1 MLERGLQADVVYTSV
16 LKRAIRSAWILL
28 AELGQTYR
36 PVVKDWRLNER
47 HYGALQGRSKVGLVD
62 VLSPAVVQSFR
73 AGYATRPPELPD
85 AHALS
90 ATRERKY
97 VGLPRGDLPRAESL
111 EECLERVVP
120 VFQERILQD
129 LDEGLD
135 VVVVAHG
142 NSLRGLVKNIDGL
155 DDSVIERV
163 GIPNGIPLVYEFER
177 DDSGTLIPVET
188 MDKTQTDL
196 SGEFLEERGLV
207 EGGHRPRTE
216 GLAGAAVLGAV
227 VAGRRFINSGARSGD
242 ASEGARVMAYAQLG
256 TNLPLVDPV
265 PLLAQAPI
273 KVVPSVVPD
282 ADARGGVVEAR
293 PTQPQAGPMASRE
306 RPRRRQCEA
315 PDAGQAA
322 ASFRDF
328 DTGTAR
334 RRTTN

>member
-1 MLERGLQADVVYTSV
+1 MMLERGLQADVVYTSV

-142 NSLRGLVKNIDGL
+142 NR
-155 DDSVIERV
+155 
-163 GIPNGIPLVYEFER
+163 
-177 DDSGTLIPVET
+177 
-188 MDKTQTDL
+188 
-196 SGEFLEERGLV
+196 
-207 EGGHRPRTE
+207 
-216 GLAGAAVLGAV
+216 
-227 VAGRRFINSGARSGD
+227 
-242 ASEGARVMAYAQLG
+242 
-256 TNLPLVDPV
+256 
-265 PLLAQAPI
+265 
-273 KVVPSVVPD
+273 
-282 ADARGGVVEAR
+282 
-293 PTQPQAGPMASRE
+293 
-306 RPRRRQCEA
+306 CEA
-315 PDAGQAA
+315 
-322 ASFRDF
+322 S
-328 DTGTAR
+328 
-334 RRTTN
+334 